1 MTGPRQQIEDSS
13 LPPGTTLPKGCD
25 THSQSRTLDPSQ
37 RCATLVTMDS
47 TPALNPA
54 QQDVL
59 AQLGATRDDRPQFDA
74 ALRHQLRRA
83 LDDGLEPA
91 MADLPADDTM
101 FVSKHLLGR
110 IMGCEKRF
118 LAEDD
123 DDFEWSVPLARGTI
137 AHKAIELS
145 IHWRREPEPLVL
157 VDESIARLSEGI
169 DGLADWLQ
177 ACTEVERAE
186 LRAEANDRVAK
197 FLECWPPLKSNW
209 RPVTESR
216 LRLVLHDRIV
226 LSGKVDLALGQAEG
240 GRAGKV
246 LVDLKTGGFSA
257 HHLDDLRFYA
267 LIEAVRLGT
276 PPRLL
281 ATYYLDQGRFL
292 PEPVTEDLLFTTVA
306 RVVDGV
312 ERILD
317 TRRRDR
323 EPRTSP
329 GPSCRWCVALHDCEA
344 GRRFLADGDETGLG
358 NGW

>member
-1 MTGPRQQIEDSS
+1 
-13 LPPGTTLPKGCD
+13 
-25 THSQSRTLDPSQ
+25 
-37 RCATLVTMDS
+37 
-47 TPALNPA
+47 
-54 QQDVL
+54 
-59 AQLGATRDDRPQFDA
+59 
-74 ALRHQLRRA
+74 
-83 LDDGLEPA
+83 
-91 MADLPADDTM
+91 
-101 FVSKHLLGR
+101 
-110 IMGCEKRF
+110 
-118 LAEDD
+118 
-123 DDFEWSVPLARGTI
+123 
-137 AHKAIELS
+137 
-145 IHWRREPEPLVL
+145 
-157 VDESIARLSEGI
+157 
-169 DGLADWLQ
+169 
-177 ACTEVERAE
+177 
-186 LRAEANDRVAK
+186 
-197 FLECWPPLKSNW
+197 
-209 RPVTESR
+209 
-216 LRLVLHDRIV
+216 

-344 GRRFLADGDETGLG
+344 GRRFSADGDETGLG

>member
-1 MTGPRQQIEDSS
+1 
-13 LPPGTTLPKGCD
+13 
-25 THSQSRTLDPSQ
+25 
-37 RCATLVTMDS
+37 MDS

-216 LRLVLHDRIV
+216 LRLEIHDRIV

-240 GRAGKV
+240 GRAGQGARRSQ
-246 LVDLKTGGFSA
+246 DRRSDFA
-257 HHLDDLRFYA
+257 HHLDDLRSLRPDRGLRA
-267 LIEAVRLGT
+267 SAHHPGSW
-276 PPRLL
+276 PR
-281 ATYYLDQGRFL
+281 TTSIRGFL

-323 EPRTSP
+323 EPRTTP

-344 GRRFLADGDETGLG
+344 GRRFLADGEETGLG

>member
-1 MTGPRQQIEDSS
+1 MCQPQTVDQS
-13 LPPGTTLPKGCD
+13 LP
-25 THSQSRTLDPSQ
+25 
-37 RCATLVTMDS
+37 
-47 TPALNPA
+47 LNPA
-54 QQDVL
+54 QEEVL
-59 AQLGATRDDRPQFDA
+59 TQLGATREERPRFDA
-74 ALRHQLRRA
+74 ALRHQLRRELNDA
-83 LDDGLEPA
+83 IEP
-91 MADLPADDTM
+91 MLPDLPDDDTM

-123 DDFEWSVPLARGTI
+123 EQFEWSVPLARGTI

-169 DGLADWLQ
+169 DGLGEWLQ
-177 ACTEVERAE
+177 GCTEVERAE
-186 LRAEANDRVAK
+186 LRAEANDRVVK
-197 FLECWPPLKSNW
+197 FLECWPPLKTSW

-216 LRLVLHDRIV
+216 LRLELHDRVV

-240 GRAGKV
+240 DLAGKV
-246 LVDLKTGGFSA
+246 LIDLKTGGFSSQ
-257 HHLDDLRFYA
+257 HLDDLRFYA

-292 PEPVTEDLLFTTVA
+292 PEAVTEDLLYSTVA
-306 RVVDGV
+306 RVIDGI

-317 TRRRDR
+317 TRKRSR
-323 EPRTSP
+323 EPRTAP
-329 GPSCRWCVALHDCEA
+329 GPACRWCVALHHCEI
-344 GRRFLADGDETGLG
+344 GRRFLDDGDETGLG
-358 NGW
+358 DGW